1 MPSKIAVH
9 KLWRLAWLGSSYAA
23 LALFVLFPILW
34 IFMMSLKTF
43 GDIIAYPPRF
53 LFTPTLANY
62 TEVLFGT
69 VAEQSAGETPNFLG
83 NVGNSIVI
91 SGGAVLLSTLLGV
104 PAAFALARG
113 PIRGAEQIR
122 FTFLSFRFAPE
133 LSIILP
139 LFLIYKQ
146 LGFYDTYAGMIL
158 VHQLIT
164 LPLII
169 LITAGFFRD
178 VPIEIEEAAVLDG
191 AGVWMTLV
199 SVFIPITMPG
209 IASAMIVAFI
219 FSWNNLVFGLVLAGG
234 ETRPVTMG
242 ILQAINFDQIRWG
255 LMAAAAMVAAV
266 PGMIAAMWFQKH
278 IIRGLTLG
286 AVK

>member
-1 MPSKIAVH
+1 MQPDLTIRRVVRGLLLAV
-9 KLWRLAWLGSSYAA
+9 GYAA
-23 LALFVLFPILW
+23 AAFFVLFPILW
-34 IFMMSLKTF
+34 ILMMSFKEF

-53 LFTPTLANY
+53 VFTPTLANY
-62 TEVLFGT
+62 EEILLGSAAERAAGGT
-69 VAEQSAGETPNFLG
+69 PDFFHNLV
-83 NVGNSIVI
+83 NSIII
-91 SGGAVLLSTLLGV
+91 SGGAVILSTLIGV

-113 PIRGAEQIR
+113 ALFAAIHIR

-133 LSIILP
+133 LAVILP

-146 LGFYDTYAGMIL
+146 VGLYDTYAGMIL

-164 LPLII
+164 LPLVI
-169 LITAGFFRD
+169 LIASSFFREIP
-178 VPIEIEEAAVLDG
+178 VEIEEAAVLDG
-191 AGVWMTLV
+191 AGILTTLLKV
-199 SVFIPITMPG
+199 LVPIVMPG

-242 ILQAINFDQIRWG
+242 ILQAMTFDQIKWG
-255 LMAAAAMVAAV
+255 LMAAAAIVAAV
-266 PGMIAAMWFQKH
+266 PGMIAAVWFQRQ